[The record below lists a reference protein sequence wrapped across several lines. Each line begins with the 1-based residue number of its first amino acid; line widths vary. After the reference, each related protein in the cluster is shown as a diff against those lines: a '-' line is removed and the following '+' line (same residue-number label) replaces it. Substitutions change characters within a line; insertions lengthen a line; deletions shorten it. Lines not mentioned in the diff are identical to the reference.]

1 MILFSGNLAAPI
13 TGAGF
18 QTAATVPI
26 PAGLLLDGVLR
37 WSISGRRT
45 TGAGTCQQRVRI
57 GGVDLLTFAAADTN
71 AVIFTRGNAFA
82 ETLGSPASLR
92 SNAASS
98 RGGAV
103 LSTGLAAV
111 DLTALQDLTFEI
123 DLATDTDVYTFDD
136 LTVEYLP
143 PV

>member
-1 MILFSGNLAAPI
+1 MILFAGNLAAPI

-26 PAGLLLDGVLR
+26 PANLLLDGVLR
-37 WSISGRRT
+37 WSIAGRRT

-57 GGVDLLTFAAADTN
+57 GGVDLLAFAAGDTN
-71 AVIFTRGNAFA
+71 AVIYTRGNVIA
-82 ETLGSPASLR
+82 ESPA
-92 SNAASS
+92 NARANASSS

-111 DLTALQDLTFEI
+111 DLTAAQNVTFEI
-123 DLATDTDVYTFDD
+123 DLATDSDVYTFDD

>member
-1 MILFSGNLAAPI
+1 MILFSGNLAAAI

-37 WSISGRRT
+37 WSIAGRRT

-57 GGVDLLTFAAADTN
+57 GGVDLLTFSSADANT
-71 AVIFTRGNAFA
+71 VIYTRGNAFA
-82 ETLGSPASLR
+82 ENPLSLR
-92 SNAASS
+92 TNALSS

-111 DLTALQDLTFEI
+111 DLTAAQNLTFEI
-123 DLATDTDVYTFDD
+123 DLSVDADVYTFDD